1 MTRTAAI
8 LAAILLT
15 AGAAN
20 AQAKLG
26 DLDKD
31 FLTKAA
37 QGNYGEMAYVPT
49 VLKRSASA
57 DVKAFGRMMIT
68 DHGKANRMLK
78 TLAAKKGVKLPMN
91 TTDEEKHVIA
101 RLGQF
106 NGAAFDRQY
115 RAEMVRDHIEDI
127 ADYKREISL
136 GSDPDVRAFARK
148 TLPTLQRH
156 LQMARQGKKRGMNGM
171 GRM

>member
-8 LAAILLT
+8 LTALLLT

-20 AQAKLG
+20 AQAKLS

-31 FLTKAA
+31 FMEKAA

-49 VLKRSASA
+49 VMKRAASA
-57 DVKAFGRMMIT
+57 EAKAFGRMMIA
-68 DHGKANRMLK
+68 DHGKANRTLK
-78 TLAAKKGVKLPMN
+78 TLAAKKGVKLPTE

-106 NGAAFDRQY
+106 RGAAFDRQY
-115 RAEMVRDHIEDI
+115 RAEMVRDHSADI
-127 ADYKREISL
+127 ADFKREITL

-156 LQMARQGKKRGMNGM
+156 LQMARKGKMKGGM